1 MNKTKVKITCG
12 IILVLFICSLILIPI
27 FNKDKKPQDLN
38 VYLNE
43 EVRFADEVFI
53 KVVGLSV
60 DKTETSE
67 HEFDEDGDKLSEY
80 TLNLLVSIAQ
90 RNTDNYINKITMK
103 SEMFT
108 LKSVNLKSKS
118 KMQVFFNS
126 LATITLQTS
135 IGLLVGGTVDGSL
148 KYGVMDAIETGIDFA
163 TEYTT
168 QYIEN
173 AETLKTDFKPIKA
186 TKNQFKP
193 FNPRDN
199 MNEAT
204 IVKLSFPIKQE
215 YLDSENIMV
224 LTVDKID
231 KFEKRI
237 FLIPRPINTQKD
249 D

>member
-1 MNKTKVKITCG
+1 MNKISVRILS
-12 IILVLFICSLILIPI
+12 IIGLVTIIGVLILASVLGNN
-27 FNKDKKPQDLN
+27 NKPKDLN

-43 EVRFADEVFI
+43 EVCFADEVFI

-60 DKTETSE
+60 DKSE
-67 HEFDEDGDKLSEY
+67 INEVEIDEDGDELSEY
-80 TLNLLVSIAQ
+80 ILNLLISIEQ

-126 LATITLQTS
+126 LATVTLQTS
-135 IGLLVGGTVDGSL
+135 IGLLIGGAVDGSL
-148 KYGVMDAIETGIDFA
+148 EYGVMDAIETGIDFA
-163 TEYTT
+163 SEYTT
-168 QYIEN
+168 ESIEN
-173 AETLKTDFKPIKA
+173 AKTLKTDFKPIKA
-186 TKNQFKP
+186 TKNQFEP

-215 YLDSENIMV
+215 YLESKNIMV

-237 FLIPRPINTQKD
+237 FLIPRPIDTQKD

>member
-1 MNKTKVKITCG
+1 MSKTKVRITCVVV
-12 IILVLFICSLILIPI
+12 LALFIGCLILASI
-27 FNKDKKPQDLN
+27 FNNNKKPQDLN

-43 EVRFADEVFI
+43 EVRFADEIFI

-60 DKTETSE
+60 DKTDTDEYN
-67 HEFDEDGDKLSEY
+67 FDEDGDKLSEY
-80 TLNLLVSIAQ
+80 TLNLLVSIEQ
-90 RNTDNYINKITMK
+90 RNTDFYINKVTMK

-135 IGLLVGGTVDGSL
+135 IGLLVGGAVDGSL
-148 KYGVMDAIETGIDFA
+148 EYGVMDAIETGVDFA

-168 QYIEN
+168 QSIEN

-186 TKNQFKP
+186 TKNQFEP

-224 LTVDKID
+224 LSVDKID

-237 FLIPRPINTQKD
+237 FLMHRPTNN
-249 D
+249 

>member
-1 MNKTKVKITCG
+1 MSKTKVKI
-12 IILVLFICSLILIPI
+12 ICSVVLVLILISIVGLSI
-27 FNKDKKPQDLN
+27 FNKNKKPQDLN

-43 EVRFADEVFI
+43 EVRFADEIFI

-60 DKTETSE
+60 DKTDTDEYN
-67 HEFDEDGDKLSEY
+67 FDEDGDKLSEY
-80 TLNLLVSIAQ
+80 TLNLLVSIEQ
-90 RNTDNYINKITMK
+90 RNTDFYINKVTMK

-118 KMQVFFNS
+118 KMQVFFNT
-126 LATITLQTS
+126 LATVTFQTS
-135 IGLLVGGTVDGSL
+135 IGLLVGGAVDGSL
-148 KYGVMDAIETGIDFA
+148 EYGVMDAIETGVDFA

-168 QYIEN
+168 QSIEN

-186 TKNQFKP
+186 TKNQFEP

-224 LTVDKID
+224 LSVDKID

-237 FLIPRPINTQKD
+237 FLMPRPTNK
-249 D
+249 

>member
-1 MNKTKVKITCG
+1 MSKKSVRITCS
-12 IILVLFICSLILIPI
+12 IIFALFMCSFVLIPI
-27 FNKDKKPQDLN
+27 LKKDQKPQDLN

-43 EVRFADEVFI
+43 EVKFADEVFI

-60 DKTETSE
+60 DKAEITEY
-67 HEFDEDGDKLSEY
+67 EFDEDGDKLSEY
-80 TLNLLVSIAQ
+80 TLNLLISIEQ

-108 LKSVNLKSKS
+108 LKSVNLKAKS

-126 LATITLQTS
+126 LATVTLQTS
-135 IGLLVGGTVDGSL
+135 LGLLVGGIVEGSL
-148 KYGVMDAIETGIDFA
+148 EYGVMDAIETGIDFA
-163 TEYTT
+163 SEYTT
-168 QYIEN
+168 KSIEN

-186 TKNQFKP
+186 TKNQFEP

-224 LTVDKID
+224 LTVNKID

-237 FLIPRPINTQKD
+237 FLMPRPINTQKD

>member
-1 MNKTKVKITCG
+1 MSKTKVRITCVV
-12 IILVLFICSLILIPI
+12 LLLFIGGLILASILNN
-27 FNKDKKPQDLN
+27 NKEPQDLN

-43 EVRFADEVFI
+43 EVRFADEIFI

-60 DKTETSE
+60 DKTEMDE
-67 HEFDEDGDKLSEY
+67 QNFDEDGDKLSEY
-80 TLNLLVSIAQ
+80 TLNLLVSIEQ
-90 RNTDNYINKITMK
+90 RNTDFYINKVTMK

-135 IGLLVGGTVDGSL
+135 IGLLVGGAVDGSL
-148 KYGVMDAIETGIDFA
+148 EYGVMDAIETGIDFA
-163 TEYTT
+163 NEYTT
-168 QYIEN
+168 QSIEN
-173 AETLKTDFKPIKA
+173 AEILKTDFKPIKA
-186 TKNQFKP
+186 TKNQFEP

-224 LTVDKID
+224 LTVNKID
-231 KFEKRI
+231 KFEKKI
-237 FLIPRPINTQKD
+237 FLMPRPTNK
-249 D
+249 